1 MTPSPTKPDICN
13 LVKTVINSSSFAAD
27 IDLIDSGLL
36 DSLALVSLIMELEQ
50 AYGIE
55 VSYETLEVDQFRT
68 IDSIVTFV
76 LTAQLQAAPAVL
88 TDSAQRSIN

>member
-1 MTPSPTKPDICN
+1 MTLSPTNQDICN
-13 LVKTVINSSSFAAD
+13 LVKTVINSSSLKPD

-50 AYGIE
+50 AYNIQ
-55 VSYETLEVDQFRT
+55 VSYETLEVDQFRS

-76 LTAQLQAAPAVL
+76 QTAQLQAAPEAQV
-88 TDSAQRSIN
+88 DSAQHSVN